1 MEAHALA
8 RTRGAA
14 KLNVG
19 PLFMVKRPD
28 FELYRF
34 GQKDVE
40 LRAVKRPWRNA
51 QVGDVAT
58 IQCGPQL
65 YRKRIVG
72 IHRGGLARIFLNVDY
87 RRIFPQA
94 ASVFDAVRLTR
105 ARIPLAQEYMAFEFT
120 EFI

>member
-1 MEAHALA
+1 
-8 RTRGAA
+8 
-14 KLNVG
+14 
-19 PLFMVKRPD
+19 MVKRPD

-58 IQCGPQL
+58 IQCGRQHF
-65 YRKRIVG
+65 RKRIVE
-72 IHRGGLARIFLNVDY
+72 IHRGGLARIFLQVDY
-87 RRIFPQA
+87 RRIFPEA

-105 ARIPLAQEYMAFEFT
+105 VRIPLAQEYMAFELT
-120 EFI
+120 EFM